1 MTLGIIFGLSAAFF
15 QGLSYIF
22 MRKSLADFPAS
33 MSFFMNAAT
42 GVLLWIP
49 FAMVTNGAWSDVPA
63 VFPYALLSAVLSE
76 ALVFY
81 ALAKGDTI
89 ITGVLFATYPI
100 FTIFF
105 AAVLLQE
112 QLLTFSWFAL
122 GLVVLG
128 ALIVSAP
135 GKNEVRD
142 SHIPKWKLYLI
153 AWPLIAAIA
162 VGFSDVVGKHTVD
175 QYSAG
180 TFLIAL
186 ALAEIPVSLVFLK
199 LQKQKISHLR
209 FFFKKY
215 KEYKFAF
222 LSGLLGTL
230 TIIALWFTFEAL
242 PASVAS
248 PLTALSPVFVFVL
261 GILFLRETVTVKN
274 FIGLTFVTIG
284 ILFLSLYGF

>member
-1 MTLGIIFGLSAAFF
+1 
-15 QGLSYIF
+15 
-22 MRKSLADFPAS
+22 
-33 MSFFMNAAT
+33 
-42 GVLLWIP
+42 
-49 FAMVTNGAWSDVPA
+49 
-63 VFPYALLSAVLSE
+63 
-76 ALVFY
+76 
-81 ALAKGDTI
+81 
-89 ITGVLFATYPI
+89 
-100 FTIFF
+100 
-105 AAVLLQE
+105 
-112 QLLTFSWFAL
+112 
-122 GLVVLG
+122 
-128 ALIVSAP
+128 LIV
-135 GKNEVRD
+135 
-142 SHIPKWKLYLI
+142 
-153 AWPLIAAIA
+153 WPLIAATA
-162 VGFSDVVGKHTVD
+162 VGFSDVIGKHTVD

-199 LQKQKISHLR
+199 LQKQKISNLR

-215 KEYKFAF
+215 KDYKFAF

-261 GILFLRETVTVKN
+261 GILFLRETVTIKN